1 MLQNKEGL
9 WKSNEMWTFTTKNDL
24 IYINNI
30 SKAKVLG
37 ATNDGEVVL
46 EDFEEDKKELL
57 WKKGEPNDEGYFTLE
72 NTEVSKVM
80 TATSSTSLELE
91 AEGNTFF

>member
-9 WKSNEMWTFTTKNDL
+9 WISDEEWNFITKDDL
-24 IYINNI
+24 VYVENI
-30 SKAKVLG
+30 SKAKVLVT
-37 ATNDGEVVL
+37 TNEGEVVL